1 MLKVSEVI
9 TSSFFRAEE
18 YIDEDNNIAKCI
30 PGYSTPRPITMFMF
44 ILNLGY
50 LFRFGC
56 LASEAT
62 RREKNIRD
70 TVQKA
75 EMLQSPRCIKSHL
88 PLQLLPEQLWTVKP
102 KAKYP
107 SFT

>member
-1 MLKVSEVI
+1 MLI
-9 TSSFFRAEE
+9 
-18 YIDEDNNIAKCI
+18 
-30 PGYSTPRPITMFMF
+30 F

-50 LFRFGC
+50 LFRFAC
-56 LASEAT
+56 LLNEAEI
-62 RREKNIRD
+62 RKNKVED
-70 TVQKA
+70 TIQQV

-107 SFT
+107 IFTKSHDKLERTIKTAVVGDVT